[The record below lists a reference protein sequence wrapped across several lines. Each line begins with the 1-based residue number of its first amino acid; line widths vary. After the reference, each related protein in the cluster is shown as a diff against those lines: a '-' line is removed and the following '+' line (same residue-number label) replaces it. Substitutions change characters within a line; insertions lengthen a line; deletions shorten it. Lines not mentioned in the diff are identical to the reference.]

1 MRCAFKRWAWLRY
14 YDPPLCITADS
25 AVLPIKYSALVRSWK
40 NRVLPESQGSQVSSR
55 AGPKRRNPY
64 SNLVHLL
71 AGFLASFPS
80 KRNCFVWLV
89 ILVFLS
95 SFLFVGGSDF
105 YAQWILMR
113 TPAGFSFTTA
123 GKKKKI
129 QETTQHP
136 LTRNSD
142 VGEGGVFVSA
152 RMKFCRVCVFFISL
166 PNNHSARR
174 LQPN

>member
-71 AGFLASFPS
+71 AGILASFPS

-123 GKKKKI
+123 GKKINKYKK
-129 QETTQHP
+129 QHSILLRGTATWGKEACLSP
-136 LTRNSD
+136 H
-142 VGEGGVFVSA
+142 G
-152 RMKFCRVCVFFISL
+152 
-166 PNNHSARR
+166 
-174 LQPN
+174 